1 MCADRCQQKRPDF
14 MKIPRFGVQTMGC
27 CNHVSKIAPSLTT
40 FDGTVTL
47 THEKSESIRDMLQ
60 LVSLPQQNLEEFHPV
75 LAPSISIL
83 GNRSFSSSQQDRLW
97 EEQAEA
103 YSSGGRGTP
112 GREDKSTTA
121 ASFLA
126 PQSASAAAVSGE
138 VLLRSASGS
147 LRKGASSEATVV
159 VLATSDTCSEKGGKR
174 RGKKKGN
181 PRTPLRSLLAEE
193 TEEDCEADSITRST
207 PAANPCVKHLVLRI
221 RGMASKSSMPKSQH
235 SRPQQKSTFWSS
247 CICISPVK

>member
-1 MCADRCQQKRPDF
+1 

-27 CNHVSKIAPSLTT
+27 CNHISKIAPSLTT
-40 FDGTVTL
+40 FDGMVAL

-83 GNRSFSSSQQDRLW
+83 GNRSFSTSQQDRLW

-112 GREDKSTTA
+112 GREEKSTAA

-147 LRKGASSEATVV
+147 LRKGTSSEATVV
-159 VLATSDTCSEKGGKR
+159 VLATSDTCSEKGSKR

-207 PAANPCVKHLVLRI
+207 PGVNPCVKHLVLRI
-221 RGMASKSSMPKSQH
+221 RGMASKSSIPKSQH